1 MGIHQLATKAEIAE
15 LRNLIMARNNHLS
28 TQVIGAPE
36 DPELMKESKQ
46 LIQELQVTQKLLMKE
61 NEHINA
67 ELNKLK
73 STFLK
78 LDQTC

>member
-46 LIQELQVTQKLLMKE
+46 QIQELQVTQKLLMKE

>member
-15 LRNLIMARNNHLS
+15 LRNLIMARNNHVS

-46 LIQELQVTQKLLMKE
+46 QIQELQVTQKLLMKE